1 MNESLDREYLSRPLV
16 EDVTFEIGPTR
27 ISIHSPHTIYIGVTL
42 PMRYQRDR
50 LLETYRRVLRAAKAK
65 GIRVRYGRHFSRTIK
80 DRWAEYEA
88 ACEEMESL
96 FRRLIEQAKR
106 VQTRGIHYGSV
117 DDMELSRLQKLNAEF
132 QPCTYGTNAASIMAS
147 ISYSL
152 EELDRDLSRPS
163 ALCDTIYL

>member
-42 PMRYQRDR
+42 PKRYQRDR
-50 LLETYRRVLRAAKAK
+50 LLETYRRVLRAAKSK
-65 GIRVRYGRHFSRTIK
+65 GIQVRYGRHFSRTIK

-117 DDMELSRLQKLNAEF
+117 DDMELSRLQKLYSEF
-132 QPCTYGTNAASIMAS
+132 NPYTYGTNVTSIMAS
-147 ISYSL
+147 ISYGL
-152 EELDRDLSRPS
+152 DELNRALSQASPQ
-163 ALCDTIYL
+163 CDIIYL